1 MAQKFLK
8 KGGFLGILCDQYS
21 GRAGLKTKLFG
32 AESSITPLPAIL
44 ALKHQCP
51 VIPVTLETLSP
62 GRWEMRFHKPIQL
75 SPQIDKVEA
84 THLLVK
90 VMENI
95 MHTHS
100 RDIFWLHDRWRL
112 KRNRKQNR

>member
-1 MAQKFLK
+1 MAS
-8 KGGFLGILCDQYS
+8 YVTS
-21 GRAGLKTKLFG
+21 GRWRRHHDQALWQR
-32 AESSITPLPAIL
+32 IL
-44 ALKHQCP
+44 NHAYSCHLSTQAP
-51 VIPVTLETLSP
+51 VPCHTRIPIDHLSWH
-62 GRWEMRFHKPIQL
+62 WEMRFHKPIQL

-95 MHTHS
+95 MHTYS

-112 KRNRKQNR
+112 KRNRRKNK

>member
-1 MAQKFLK
+1 MFNKIFHKHEWELVATNDSYHTTYTDT
-8 KGGFLGILCDQYS
+8 G
-21 GRAGLKTKLFG
+21 KTK
-32 AESSITPLPAIL
+32 
-44 ALKHQCP
+44 H
-51 VIPVTLETLSP
+51 
-62 GRWEMRFHKPIQL
+62 WEMRFYKSIQL

-95 MHTHS
+95 MHTYS